1 MGKLINM
8 LINYLEERRKI
19 FNQERVD
26 SLKAYRELV
35 SEEMPAIFVLI
46 DRFSGI
52 LESNQ
57 DYKDVFVRL
66 FSEGPSKGIY
76 FVYTGVNNTGV
87 PYKLTA
93 NVSGAISFM
102 QADRSEYSTLI
113 GQVRDTRLP
122 NRVGN
127 ALIKVNQEL
136 INFQKAMYEP
146 GENDKEREMALKAEA
161 ESMTEAWRG
170 KPALKIPVLPE
181 SISVKSMADLSGSEQ
196 GIAVGLDAESIEA
209 VYVKPGETTAMA
221 VTGRVGCGKSTMLQ
235 RIGQMVLEVDENTL
249 LYCLDTEKKSLAK
262 LQEKGTAYVR
272 LSEVEKVQDVFAQ
285 ILKELMSRMQRR
297 KEATT
302 EIEKEPWII
311 LLIDDIKECNSL
323 PDDIQMQLHRIMTKT
338 KGYGVLVLCGIRQ
351 GDLFNFYTQD
361 QLGVDLKSSGS
372 ALALSDTAVHYEGF
386 YKNNFVQSQRNA
398 ELEKGFGIFF
408 ADNGGRK
415 IKCIDSQEAG
425 R

>member
-1 MGKLINM
+1 MNNRGLIANCYAAGTISGNADRVAEGAPSHGGIAGVHAGTIVNSYSVADVVADCYSGYIGSVAGWATGIADTFQTYYAKDAKQVTDDKTENRLEISPAVAIGWQVGPGVNDEGEKYTGSVSIDVTGFTTEDMISDFMAAVLNQNFGKL
-8 LINYLEERRKI
+8 KI
-19 FNQERVD
+19 DLANGGRQ
-26 SLKAYRELV
+26 
-35 SEEMPAIFVLI
+35 
-46 DRFSGI
+46 
-52 LESNQ
+52 
-57 DYKDVFVRL
+57 
-66 FSEGPSKGIY
+66 
-76 FVYTGVNNTGV
+76 TGHWT
-87 PYKLTA
+87 
-93 NVSGAISFM
+93 
-102 QADRSEYSTLI
+102 
-113 GQVRDTRLP
+113 
-122 NRVGN
+122 
-127 ALIKVNQEL
+127 
-136 INFQKAMYEP
+136 
-146 GENDKEREMALKAEA
+146 
-161 ESMTEAWRG
+161 
-170 KPALKIPVLPE
+170 
-181 SISVKSMADLSGSEQ
+181 GSE
-196 GIAVGLDAESIEA
+196 ALSRSRCSW
-209 VYVKPGETTAMA
+209 K
-221 VTGRVGCGKSTMLQ
+221 
-235 RIGQMVLEVDENTL
+235 VDENTL

-262 LQEKGTAYVR
+262 LQEKGTAYAR

-297 KEATT
+297 KEAAT

-386 YKNNFVQSQRNA
+386 YKNNFTQSQRNA

-408 ADNGGRK
+408 AGNGGRK